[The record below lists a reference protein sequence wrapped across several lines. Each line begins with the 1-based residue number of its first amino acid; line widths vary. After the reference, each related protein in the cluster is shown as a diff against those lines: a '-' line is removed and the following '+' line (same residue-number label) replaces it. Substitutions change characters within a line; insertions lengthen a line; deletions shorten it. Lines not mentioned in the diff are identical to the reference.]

1 MLGHILSQ
9 HLFFFILCLFLY
21 MYTYREIH
29 SIFIFNTFLSTCN
42 AEVPGSAI
50 VHALEG
56 ERRED

>member
-1 MLGHILSQ
+1 
-9 HLFFFILCLFLY
+9 